1 MASLVGAILFLRPFT
16 LPIFHS
22 PFPTSISHF
31 HFPLSFTTPQV
42 ATLCPLPYG
51 CYPLPDTLW
60 LRVCTPSGQ
69 CHSCTRF
76 LSCQNRFPMALRCN
90 APASNSSATAPRPT
104 APPYLRPMRLLHG
117 RVRRYWVLGDAV
129 AKQGRRCWVA
139 NDAAGCPWRR
149 CWVANAAVGCP
160 RRSSCKSPRARILVL
175 GTSGAHW
182 SARWP
187 RFELT
192 ERVAKS

>member
-31 HFPLSFTTPQV
+31 HFPLSFTTFIYHSP
-42 ATLCPLPYG
+42 G
-51 CYPLPDTLW
+51 CYPLPATLW
-60 LRVCTPSGQ
+60 LLPYGCACALRPASA
-69 CHSCTRF
+69 RF

-117 RVRRYWVLGDAV
+117 RGAGVGWQMMMLVVPGAV
-129 AKQGRRCWVA
+129 PA
-139 NDAAGCPWRR
+139 NH
-149 CWVANAAVGCP
+149 
-160 RRSSCKSPRARILVL
+160 RAHFKNVNYL
-175 GTSGAHW
+175 
-182 SARWP
+182 
-187 RFELT
+187 
-192 ERVAKS
+192 